1 MLFVVSF
8 VLVLIERLLSWR
20 ISLSQWVADL
30 HAYRWRLVRPLGSIQ
45 EGRQVHV
52 RVFESSCLQSF
63 ICTWFFRILVIL
75 GQLLRLRVSWGF
87 FVKVVINQEIVHIV
101 LSTLRLF
108 VSFSD
113 LHIVK
118 LIVFCEH
125 TEAQLSHNVII
136 LSGLPCVSYNLINFF
151 FLSDRSFAR
160 TFQIWYTFKVWYA
173 FTQEAFNE
181 IFKWLFLLLSRAF
194 FSGFRVWNHDSWRG
208 LLIKLLLINI
218 IYRPE
223 GAPSH
228 TIFNFRLNGLPNWI
242 SERSSN
248 WSSHRLD
255 IWRPIMPREPW
266 DAAPLC
272 YEWIKFRNIVLRDS
286 FLP

>member
-8 VLVLIERLLSWR
+8 VLVLIERLLSRR

-30 HAYRWRLVRPLGSIQ
+30 HAYRWGLVRPLGSIQ
-45 EGRQVHV
+45 ECRQVHV

-87 FVKVVINQEIVHIV
+87 FVKVVINQEIVHII

-108 VSFSD
+108 VSFSY

-118 LIVFCEH
+118 LVVFCEH

-173 FTQEAFNE
+173 FTQRPSTKSSSGSFFSSAGPFLAAFVFGTTIADEVYSSNCCSSTSSIGQRE
-181 IFKWLFLLLSRAF
+181 LLLTLFLTL
-194 FSGFRVWNHDSWRG
+194 G
-208 LLIKLLLINI
+208 LMDCLI
-218 IYRPE
+218 E
-223 GAPSH
+223 
-228 TIFNFRLNGLPNWI
+228 F
-242 SERSSN
+242 
-248 WSSHRLD
+248 
-255 IWRPIMPREPW
+255 
-266 DAAPLC
+266 
-272 YEWIKFRNIVLRDS
+272 LRDPRTDP
-286 FLP
+286 LTD